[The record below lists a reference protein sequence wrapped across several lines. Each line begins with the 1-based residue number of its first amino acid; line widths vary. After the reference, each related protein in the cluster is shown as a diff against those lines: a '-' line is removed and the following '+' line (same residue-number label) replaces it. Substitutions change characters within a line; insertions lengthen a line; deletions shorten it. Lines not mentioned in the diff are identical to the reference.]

1 MLISSALYRRRVFPG
16 GAVDTR
22 FRNAAVLA
30 VRVVEHRGEYRCA
43 VTVEIMSLRRDELLG
58 SDFM

>member
-16 GAVDTR
+16 GVDTR
-22 FRNAAVLA
+22 SRNAVVL

-43 VTVEIMSLRRDELLG
+43 VTAEIMSLRRDELLEN
-58 SDFM
+58 DFK